1 MAPEEQPAHRRP
13 AEFPGLAS
21 GRSGPAEMRHGAD
34 RACEHVE
41 LADLAP
47 LSEIERRHVELTLE
61 HCQGNLSETARA
73 LGIGRTTLYR
83 KLEKYRIRSRC
94 S

>member
-1 MAPEEQPAHRRP
+1 RGGVATEPAHRRP
-13 AEFPGLAS
+13 AESHGLAS
-21 GRSGPAEMRHGAD
+21 GLAGPSEMRHGAD
-34 RACEHVE
+34 RACEHV
-41 LADLAP
+41 DLAP